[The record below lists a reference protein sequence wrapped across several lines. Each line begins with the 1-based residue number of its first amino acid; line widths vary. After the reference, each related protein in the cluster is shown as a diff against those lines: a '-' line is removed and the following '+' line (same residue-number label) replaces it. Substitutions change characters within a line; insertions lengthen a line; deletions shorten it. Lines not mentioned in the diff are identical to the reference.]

1 MIKSVLKF
9 SVIIFA
15 VAAASPAWAQGTA
28 LQKYLRLADAHSE
41 ACVYNYN
48 ECMNGCG
55 GASGCE
61 GQCQANYDGCMS
73 QNQ

>member
-1 MIKSVLKF
+1 MRKSACKF
-9 SVIIFA
+9 GLLIVAIA
-15 VAAASPAWAQGTA
+15 VASPAMAQGTA
-28 LQKYLRLADAHSE
+28 LHKYLRLADAHSE

-48 ECMNGCG
+48 QCMNGCG

>member
-1 MIKSVLKF
+1 MKNSILYACVTTLLLTSPVSLAHAKS
-9 SVIIFA
+9 A
-15 VAAASPAWAQGTA
+15 MT
-28 LQKYLRLADAHSE
+28 RLADAHTD

-48 ECMNGCG
+48 QCMDGCG

-73 QNQ
+73 QGQ